1 MSTNFFSRGSIS
13 TPNTRFHMV
22 GVIEKGTLVSTLPD
36 FLSGLDTSTSD
47 IYFMLCANHFTDGLG
62 NEKQRVYWSCDPTD
76 FVLNYNSNSVN
87 QGVVNMVLENKSGN
101 DSYTFKFLTS
111 KSNNVYSM
119 HQYFGNNLT
128 SKPSDIELNNH
139 SETRFQISQQ
149 RYNLRTDQV
158 YTSIPYNLENF
169 QELQSNSQTEKYGWC
184 FRKHFSGSQ
193 PERENIVIDSNAT
206 YTASSLFTYSGSL
219 SPFVE
224 TNVPRINFTPTDV
237 YAITSD
243 TSNKYFSIPKTGTN
257 SWGGDEDKFN
267 LIRTSN
273 GVITF
278 TSNTTPTNKYTFKYH
293 SKNVDSDGNMLF
305 HYEGLTPVSPS
316 YGTTN
321 FFINGVATNCNI
333 TYELRNDPY
342 GFDSIANENPTTNTS
357 DWFKIYFIPS
367 TSSAFFPGGYSLSKT
382 EFYSISSLI
391 PSGFIGL
398 NIYSPNDGQNIN
410 TATNTDNNYKQFY
423 FREFSNFFILNTI
436 LGPITG
442 YWTNSSEDGYPN
454 IAVNPVT
461 TTNNNP
467 KSTIFTW
474 TTQMESHHDYMYN
487 YCENLDT
494 CAFCFGN
501 GPQSQTCV
509 THENSKSN
517 AINSSLGNAG
527 TPVFLTA
534 PKDDNTIKYPDNN
547 NNENLA
553 LIVLGAIFGV
563 LALIIMIVLIY
574 FNSRTYYVKPKKYKT
589 YNPAFEKNKK

>member
-13 TPNTRFHMV
+13 TPDTRFHMV
-22 GVIEKGTLVSTLPD
+22 GVIERGTNVNNLPD

-87 QGVVNMVLENKSGN
+87 QGVVNMVLENKSGD

-111 KSNNVYSM
+111 KSNNVYSL

-158 YTSIPYNLENF
+158 YTSVPYELENY
-169 QELQSNSQTEKYGWC
+169 QELLSNSQTEKYGWC
-184 FRKHFSGSQ
+184 FRKHFTNPQ
-193 PERENIVIDSNAT
+193 PERDNIVIDGNGT
-206 YTASSLFTYSGSL
+206 YTASSLFTYTGSL

-224 TNVPRINFTPTDV
+224 TNVPRIDFKTTDI
-237 YAITSD
+237 YAITLDISK
-243 TSNKYFSIPKTGTN
+243 KYFSIPKTGTN
-257 SWGGDEDKFN
+257 SWGSDEDKFN

-278 TSNTTPTNKYTFKYH
+278 TSNITPTIKYTFKYH
-293 SKNVDSDGNMLF
+293 SKNVDADGKMLF
-305 HYEGLTPVSPS
+305 HYEGSTPVSPS
-316 YGTTN
+316 YGTNN
-321 FFINGVATNCNI
+321 FFANGVAFNCNI

-342 GFDSIANENPTTNTS
+342 GFDSITNNNPAKNTS

-382 EFYSISSLI
+382 EFYSISDLI
-391 PSGFIGL
+391 PSRFTGL
-398 NIYSPNDGQNIN
+398 NIYNPNDAQNIN
-410 TATNTDNNYKQFY
+410 TATNPDNNYKQFY
-423 FREFSNFFILNTI
+423 FRQFSNFFILNVI
-436 LGPITG
+436 LGPITS

-454 IAVNPVT
+454 IAVNPT
-461 TTNNNP
+461 LNNP
-467 KSTIFTW
+467 AHSTIFTW
-474 TTQMESHHDYMYN
+474 TTQSESHHDYMYD
-487 YCENLDT
+487 YCENSQT

-509 THENSKSN
+509 PHENSKRN
-517 AINSSLGNAG
+517 AVNAHLGNTGA
-527 TPVFLTA
+527 PVFLTA
-534 PKDDNTIKYPDNN
+534 PKDDNTIQYPNNN
-547 NNENLA
+547 NNENLG

-574 FNSRTYYVKPKKYKT
+574 FNSRTYYVKPKKY
-589 YNPAFEKNKK
+589 NSASEKNKN